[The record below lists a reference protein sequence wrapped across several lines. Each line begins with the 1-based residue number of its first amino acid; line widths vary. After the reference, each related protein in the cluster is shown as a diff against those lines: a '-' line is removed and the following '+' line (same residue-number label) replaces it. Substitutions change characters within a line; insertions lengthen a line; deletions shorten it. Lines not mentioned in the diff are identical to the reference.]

1 MRRTLILMLTLGA
14 LMGAATIAEAACRPE
29 SKLQSNEVIDTG
41 LTKVFQTGRNRFA
54 IQLAFTNRV
63 QFACNGTG
71 GNLPLPPGCP
81 KDGVQY
87 KPDISANVAAAGN
100 NPQLCTII
108 EGTTTRSGA
117 TRVGIRIR
125 FEEKN
130 APKRKTSVIS
140 FTMPSDN
147 PSSPKQ
153 IPFTLANST
162 NVAPDE

>member
-1 MRRTLILMLTLGA
+1 MLTLGA
-14 LMGAATIAEAACRPE
+14 LLGASTIAEAACRPE
-29 SKLQSNEVIDTG
+29 SNLACNQVIDTN
-41 LTKVFQTGRNRFA
+41 LTRVFQTGRNRFA
-54 IQLAFTNRV
+54 IQLVFTNRV
-63 QFACNGTG
+63 QFRCNGTG

-87 KPDISANVAAAGN
+87 KPEISANVAAAGN

-117 TRVGIRIR
+117 TSVGVRIR

-130 APKRKTSVIS
+130 APKRKTCVIR
-140 FTMPSDN
+140 FDMPSDS
-147 PSSPKQ
+147 PSAPKQ
-153 IPFTLANST
+153 IPFTLVNST